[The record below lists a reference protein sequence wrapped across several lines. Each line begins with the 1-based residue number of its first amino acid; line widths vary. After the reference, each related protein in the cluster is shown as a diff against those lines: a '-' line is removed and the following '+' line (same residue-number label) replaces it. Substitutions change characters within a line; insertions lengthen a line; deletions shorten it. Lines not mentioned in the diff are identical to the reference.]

1 MGARQKLN
9 QAYLNGALVIAAVV
23 GAATESWAVFWLAA
37 LIAAGSSLYSGEIR
51 PHGRRDKY

>member
-23 GAATESWAVFWLAA
+23 GIATQSWSVFWLAVIFVVGSA
-37 LIAAGSSLYSGEIR
+37 LYAGEIR
-51 PHGRRDKY
+51 PNSRRPK

>member
-23 GAATESWAVFWLAA
+23 GAATQSWTVFWLAA
-37 LIAAGSSLYSGEIR
+37 LFVVGSSLHSGGIR
-51 PHGRRDKY
+51 LHGRRVK